1 MLFFPFEVFYY
12 QKTKNTTS
20 WNETIVSHVICSMV
34 AKITLLVV
42 STHVQSTE
50 NYTKETIQFYDTA
63 KILLNFIDNI
73 EKERVRLNLTQAQMA
88 QKLDMSV
95 SIIKN

>member
-1 MLFFPFEVFYY
+1 M
-12 QKTKNTTS
+12 KTKKYTS

-50 NYTKETIQFYDTA
+50 KYTKETIQFYDTA
-63 KILLNFIDNI
+63 KN
-73 EKERVRLNLTQAQMA
+73 
-88 QKLDMSV
+88 
-95 SIIKN
+95 SIKFY

>member
-1 MLFFPFEVFYY
+1 LKYSI
-12 QKTKNTTS
+12 TRRLKNTTS

-34 AKITLLVV
+34 AKITLLVI

-63 KILLNFIDNI
+63 KN
-73 EKERVRLNLTQAQMA
+73 
-88 QKLDMSV
+88 
-95 SIIKN
+95 SIKFY